1 MDFGKDP
8 VFNPKSPID
17 EGETSPSLSS
27 LFSLSLPRRQ
37 VLRLVTAESRVPLQA
52 HDFNI

>member
-17 EGETSPSLSS
+17 EGETSPS